1 YLITPANYVISGIRV
16 LTEQASSSADE
27 AREVVAADAH
37 RGPQEQGRRPR
48 ALVLVVGETV
58 RAANWGLSGYERQT
72 TPELA
77 ARDVINFS
85 DVTSCGT

>member
-1 YLITPANYVISGIRV
+1 M
-16 LTEQASSSADE
+16 
-27 AREVVAADAH
+27 
-37 RGPQEQGRRPR
+37 
-48 ALVLVVGETV
+48 VVGETV

-85 DVTSCGT
+85 DVTSCGTDTATSLPCMFSLN